1 MSSNNIYQLNMGC
14 STISYENGAASAKSI
29 GHEFCS
35 VAYAKV
41 TKNRGFREGGYLK
54 AEGEGD

>member
-1 MSSNNIYQLNMGC
+1 MSSSNIHQFDMGC

-29 GHEFCS
+29 GYEICS

-41 TKNRGFREGGYLK
+41 NNILCTLCG
-54 AEGEGD
+54 